1 MRVTTAIQAV
11 RKEKKVTYEQLAK
24 AVGAKSYT
32 NIKNMLAEK
41 SNPTVDSLL
50 PVLEA
55 LGYELVI
62 QPKKQGR
69 RAEGQRVITIE
80 TEEVEA

>member
-1 MRVTTAIQAV
+1 MRVTTAIQTV

>member
-62 QPKKQGR
+62 QPKRQGR

-80 TEEVEA
+80 TEEVEV

>member
-1 MRVTTAIQAV
+1 MRVTTAIQSI

-24 AVGAKSYT
+24 AVGAKSY
-32 NIKNMLAEK
+32 NNVKNLLTGNA
-41 SNPTVDSLL
+41 NPTVNSIV

-69 RAEGQRVITIE
+69 RAEGQQVITIE
-80 TEEVEA
+80 TEESES

>member
-32 NIKNMLAEK
+32 NIKNLLADK
-41 SNPTVDSLL
+41 ANPTVDSLI

-69 RAEGQRVITIE
+69 RSEGQRVITIE
-80 TEEVEA
+80 TEETEA

>member
-1 MRVTTAIQAV
+1 MRVTTAVQTV

-32 NIKNMLAEK
+32 NIKNLLSEK
-41 SNPTVDSLL
+41 ANPTVDSLL

-80 TEEVEA
+80 TEEPEA